1 MTLRQVWQVFAPPQR
16 PWDVKRCPV
25 RDFKGGRRQKG
36 WSFFAKMWKKAVKKW
51 LSFAASEVKNA
62 LWLGLRWW
70 LGKLKEQSAEKNL
83 QPTIEAPPKRGA
95 NQYPTGQK
103 GYQTFWKRP
112 KGQLDKFFGLMQSH
126 IFQLSFFL
134 RTAEISLR
142 FLLRFGIGWYL
153 MKTFVTY

>member
-1 MTLRQVWQVFAPPQR
+1 MAGFCSASKTLGCKKVSS
-16 PWDVKRCPV
+16 KRLQ
-25 RDFKGGRRQKG
+25 KEAGQKG
-36 WSFFAKMWKKAVKKW
+36 WSFFAKMKKKAVKKW

-83 QPTIEAPPKRGA
+83 QPTIEAPPKTGA

-112 KGQLDKFFGLMQSH
+112 KGQLDKFLRKCKV
-126 IFQLSFFL
+126 IFCQLSYF
-134 RTAEISLR
+134 
-142 FLLRFGIGWYL
+142 
-153 MKTFVTY
+153 